1 MLKRSSGDADS
12 PHNGSMKKKSATIAH
27 PTASEFGKPR
37 DASSMRAA
45 LERAVDDA
53 PSHVQPPRG
62 RLRRLFARDRSARAL
77 VERYRLWP
85 AIEHAV
91 QCVTEEYGPVRVGVA
106 VEDDDGDAHVVLELF
121 CAAPSGDEL
130 YEFESTVN
138 AGLRQFLGTRGRLRL
153 WVFINPP
160 FPSS

>member
-1 MLKRSSGDADS
+1 
-12 PHNGSMKKKSATIAH
+12 
-27 PTASEFGKPR
+27 
-37 DASSMRAA
+37 MRAA
-45 LERAVDDA
+45 LERAVDAA
-53 PSHVQPPRG
+53 PSHVRPPRG
-62 RLRRLFARDRSARAL
+62 RLRRLFARDPSARAL

-91 QCVTEEYGPVRVGVA
+91 KCVTDEYGPVSVGIA
-106 VEDDDGDAHVVLELF
+106 AEDEDGDAHIALELF

-130 YEFESTVN
+130 YEFESAVN
-138 AGLRQFLGTRGRLRL
+138 ADLRHFPGKRGRLRL